1 MNDLQKLYSTLV
13 REGKYTKSFDEFQN
27 KWNDETY
34 RSKVYQVVHRD
45 GLYTKDFNT
54 FNQKYTGQEQPQ
66 VKQPVTPPVT
76 QQTNES
82 EKNAFAQQI
91 EITPTKIENFKKNKV
106 DNHITEF
113 VFFILFL
120 FIVLYFF
127 HKRK

>member
-1 MNDLQKLYSTLV
+1 MPVIYIPGKGNIKFPDNMSNLEIESAIKKMNL
-13 REGKYTKSFDEFQN
+13 SFPS
-27 KWNDETY
+27 NDT
-34 RSKVYQVVHRD
+34 
-45 GLYTKDFNT
+45 N
-54 FNQKYTGQEQPQ
+54 PQ
-66 VKQPVTPPVT
+66 QPVTPPVI

-113 VFFILFL
+113 VFFLLFL